1 MAANSVEEYKKGI
14 VKEKFE
20 EIIENN
26 KYVVIDVFTVWCGPC
41 KTMSPIFHELAEKFE
56 QIKFL
61 SVDLDETRWLGSHGV
76 WGTHAIP
83 TFLFF
88 KDNKM
93 VKKQIGG
100 MPKEGFIKLIEK
112 ELLKD

>member
-1 MAANSVEEYKKGI
+1 MAVEEFKAGI
-14 VKEKFE
+14 EQTKFE
-20 EIIENN
+20 EIIKNN
-26 KYVVIDVFTVWCGPC
+26 QLVAIDIFTTWCGPC
-41 KTMSPIFHELAEKFE
+41 KTMSPIFHDLAENYN
-56 QIKFL
+56 QIKFI
-61 SVDLDETRWLGSHGV
+61 SVDLDETKWLGPHEI

-100 MPKEGFIKLIEK
+100 MPKENFIKLIEK

>member
-1 MAANSVEEYKKGI
+1 MAVEEYNAGI
-14 VKEKFE
+14 EQPKFE

-26 KYVVIDVFTVWCGPC
+26 KLVAIDVFTTWCGPC
-41 KTMSPIFHELAEKFE
+41 KTMSPIFHELSEKFG

-61 SVDLDETRWLGSHGV
+61 SIDLDATKWLGSHDT